1 MGRRVRVRTR
11 RAEQQRSTGLKK
23 STNRLGG
30 ERTPPSMTQATVA
43 RALAVMTLV
52 VAAPAFAQTAETP
65 GSADAPSPADSAP
78 PADTAAATDGKTP
91 DNDGKE
97 PAVKDDGWPDLSKFL
112 DEKYGFLP
120 VAMPITEPA
129 VGYGVAGGVSFLSK
143 PFGKVKEGLGRPN
156 ITFVGG
162 MGTANGTWGVI
173 AGDTRYWLDDHIQ
186 TLAGGIYASVNLDYH
201 GIGKDS
207 LLQNNP
213 LRYNLEPKGGAFI
226 GKYRFGTATSRFW
239 AGIGYTF
246 MSTQVAFEAPDATP
260 GLPDH
265 DSKSNVA
272 ALLPSLKL
280 DSRDNIFTT
289 LRGTFLEL
297 AVMVGGKW
305 LGGDNNFARPTLTA
319 IQYIPLPYRLFLGVR
334 GDATA
339 SFGDTPFY
347 IEPSVGLR
355 GVPIMRYQGQEVAQL
370 EAELRWQFWGRW
382 SILGFAGAGNAW
394 NDFEKLDNS
403 QGVVSGGG
411 GFRYELAQTYGIH
424 MGVDVAFSRDTAAFY
439 VQTGSAWMRP

>member
-1 MGRRVRVRTR
+1 M
-11 RAEQQRSTGLKK
+11 A
-23 STNRLGG
+23 
-30 ERTPPSMTQATVA
+30 
-43 RALAVMTLV
+43 LV
-52 VAAPAFAQTAETP
+52 VAGPALAQTAETP
-65 GSADAPSPADSAP
+65 GSADASPSAGSPPPADSSPAVDAP
-78 PADTAAATDGKTP
+78 SADTGPAAPGEETP
-91 DNDGKE
+91 GKE

-173 AGDTRYWLDDHIQ
+173 AGDTRYWLDDHVQ

-201 GIGKDS
+201 GIGQDS

-226 GKYRFGTATSRFW
+226 GKYRFGTSSSRLW

-246 MSTQVAFEAPDATP
+246 MSTQVAFEAPASTP

-265 DSKSNVA
+265 ESVSNVA
-272 ALLPSLKL
+272 ALLPSVKL
-280 DSRDNIFTT
+280 DTRDNIFTT

-319 IQYIPLPYRLFLGVR
+319 IQYIPLPYRFFLGVR
-334 GDATA
+334 GDVSA
-339 SFGDTPFY
+339 SFGDAPFY

-355 GVPIMRYQGQEVAQL
+355 GVPVMRYQGEEVAQL

-382 SILGFAGAGNAW
+382 SVLGFAGAGNAW
-394 NDFEKLDNS
+394 TGFEKVDNT